1 MSRLTGKT
9 VADIQKD
16 RLATAG
22 RLVND
27 LRHDEHEIIVV
38 LKGAGTVLSS
48 SKGDWAINSSGNHG
62 MATGGMGDVLAGLIG
77 GLLVQGYTPW
87 DAAAIG
93 VYQHG
98 LAADLLAEDRSHG
111 FTASEVAAALP
122 KAFMR
127 ITNADC
133 RLYPTCNESCA
144 CSCSERL

>member
-1 MSRLTGKT
+1 
-9 VADIQKD
+9 
-16 RLATAG
+16 
-22 RLVND
+22 
-27 LRHDEHEIIVV
+27 
-38 LKGAGTVLSS
+38 
-48 SKGDWAINSSGNHG
+48 SGNHG

-98 LAADLLAEDRSHG
+98 LAADLLAEECGHG
-111 FTASEVAAALP
+111 YTASEVAAALP

-127 ITNADC
+127 IMNADC
-133 RLYPTCNESCA
+133 RLCPACNDPCV